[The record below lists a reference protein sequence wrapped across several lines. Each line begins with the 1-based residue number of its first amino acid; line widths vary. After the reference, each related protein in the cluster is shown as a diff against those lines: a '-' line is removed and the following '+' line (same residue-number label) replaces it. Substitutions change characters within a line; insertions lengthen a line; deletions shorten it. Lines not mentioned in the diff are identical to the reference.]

1 MSSPAGGIELRI
13 APDHPA
19 FDGHFPGTPLL
30 PGALLLDEI
39 LRHLPGPAG
48 PVQLAAVKFRR
59 PVRPGAV
66 LTLHFESLADGGLRF
81 VAREDGQPVVDGTVR
96 RD

>member
-1 MSSPAGGIELRI
+1 L
-13 APDHPA
+13 
-19 FDGHFPGTPLL
+19 
-30 PGALLLDEI
+30 
-39 LRHLPGPAG
+39 
-48 PVQLAAVKFRR
+48 QLAAVKFRR

-81 VAREDGQPVVDGTVR
+81 VAREDGQPVVDGTAR